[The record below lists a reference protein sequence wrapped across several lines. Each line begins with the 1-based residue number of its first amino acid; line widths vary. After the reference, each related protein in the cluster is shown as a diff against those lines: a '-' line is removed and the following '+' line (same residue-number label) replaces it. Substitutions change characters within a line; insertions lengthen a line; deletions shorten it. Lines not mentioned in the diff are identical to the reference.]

1 MSIIMAPDGCE
12 LYFETSGQGDD
23 AILFI
28 PGLGG
33 DGRFWNAVRAS
44 LRSGHRH
51 VVVDQRGAGRCGRPQ
66 GRYIIDMIAGDVIA
80 VLDHLGEKRV
90 HLVGH
95 STGGA
100 VAQTLAIDYPERVA
114 SLVVSASWEKA
125 DQRFRLLFK
134 ARKAMIEAGLFE
146 TYQALTQVFGY
157 DVAYLER
164 EVAKLED
171 EGRLAAEK
179 LSPASVTAARIA
191 MLIDFDRSADLHRIS
206 APTLVIG
213 SQEDILVPY
222 HHSLALASAIPGARL
237 SELPGGHFYPVTSA
251 AAMAGLIAGHLS
263 RLSPLI

>member
-1 MSIIMAPDGCE
+1 MSIIMAPDGCD
-12 LYFETSGQGDD
+12 LYFETSGEGDD

-44 LRSGHRH
+44 LETGHRH
-51 VVVDQRGAGRCGRPQ
+51 VVVDHRGAGRCGRPE
-66 GRYIIDMIAGDVIA
+66 GRYSIDMIAGDVIA

-100 VAQTLAIDYPERVA
+100 VAQTLAIDYPDRVA
-114 SLVVSASWEKA
+114 SLVASASWEKA
-125 DQRFRLLFK
+125 DERFRLLFA

-146 TYQALTQVFGY
+146 SYQALTQVFGY
-157 DVAYLER
+157 DAAYLES
-164 EVAKLED
+164 EVAKLQD
-171 EGRLAAEK
+171 DRKLAPEK

-191 MLIDFDRSADLHRIS
+191 MLIDFDRSDDLQRIL

-213 SQEDILVPY
+213 SKEDILVPY
-222 HHSLALASAIPGARL
+222 HHSLALAAAVPGARL
-237 SELPGGHFYPVTSA
+237 ADLPGGHFYPVTSA
-251 AAMAGLIAGHLS
+251 AAMAGLIASHLS
-263 RLSPLI
+263 SM